1 MLLVVVFALSY
12 KWGSVPLLIR
22 YLYALN
28 SATLIFEVELVA
40 CRPRKG
46 SSVTDVSEE
55 RARLE

>member
-1 MLLVVVFALSY
+1 MLFSLHVTNS
-12 KWGSVPLLIR
+12 IQC
-22 YLYALN
+22 

-46 SSVTDVSEE
+46 ISADDAAGE

>member
-1 MLLVVVFALSY
+1 MGICTSADQ
-12 KWGSVPLLIR
+12 I
-22 YLYALN
+22 LYALN

>member
-1 MLLVVVFALSY
+1 
-12 KWGSVPLLIR
+12 
-22 YLYALN
+22 LYALN